1 MLFTLNSIGT
11 HIVCDAVTQ
20 LGTVDTHRHT
30 GIMRRRI
37 CVCMC
42 VCGWVSVCGREHL
55 ARALPQ
61 TVRDEQLHASLPG
74 TSHRQSIPSISRQ
87 SKRAV
92 AKPIARPWRRSRYEA
107 ITPNDKGNHIP
118 PFAASFRR
126 RKREKENDR
135 RQRSRR
141 HNFMCDPGHDRILHR
156 VSPAAVGA
164 AFRTVL
170 RVVANC
176 PATVVFTSK
185 VPIQY
190 LVCSTSYNIHT
201 RTSRTSLGPLG
212 VRL

>member
-42 VCGWVSVCGREHL
+42 VCGWVSVCGREYL

-74 TSHRQSIPSISRQ
+74 TSHRQSIPSISRE

-141 HNFMCDPGHDRILHR
+141 HNFMCDPGQTASFVEYLRLPLEQRFGLFYALWQIAR
-156 VSPAAVGA
+156 RQSYSP
-164 AFRTVL
+164 L
-170 RVVANC
+170 
-176 PATVVFTSK
+176 K
-185 VPIQY
+185 Y
-190 LVCSTSYNIHT
+190 LYST
-201 RTSRTSLGPLG
+201 
-212 VRL
+212 